1 MIPFLST
8 SFPHVATSHSNLS
21 SSSSLESGDQLLST
35 SHYIVSPQRW
45 RASHVSVTTAR
56 EGIVE
61 RTRWSTA
68 NLNSLTAVPMNL
80 MYMRSRDKG
89 IYYRL
94 YQGSLRPMTAT
105 TTSLVLLPT
114 SSLASVPGWGLGRAS
129 QHQNRRHWHHLSTTT
144 SRRLSSTSEQYR
156 APHLLLQ
163 EPPGQST

>member
-61 RTRWSTA
+61 RT
-68 NLNSLTAVPMNL
+68 NSLTAVPMNL

-94 YQGSLRPMTAT
+94 YQGSSRPMTAT

-114 SSLASVPGWGLGRAS
+114 SSLASVPGLGLGRAS